1 MTLATNFKGASDTRQ
16 DLDEKSGMTRAEIRS
31 SSSLAAIFALRML
44 GLFMLSP
51 VFAIYAKNLSGGNNP
66 LLVGLA
72 LGMFSLVQ
80 AFFQIPLGMASD
92 RLGRK
97 PVIVAGMLMF
107 VIGAVICAESTSLFG
122 VMLGRGIQGLGAISA
137 AITALI
143 ADSTREEHR
152 TKAMAMVGGSIG
164 ISFALAM
171 VIAPVLFE
179 SVGMPSMFGMMA
191 AAGLAAI
198 AVVLWVTPDAPALP
212 VQRVPFSNVLKNREL
227 MRLNFGVFVLHFAQ
241 MAMFVV
247 VPAALVRVAEIPLA
261 SHWKVYLPVML
272 VSFVAMLPAIIVAEK
287 YAKMKQV
294 FLIAI
299 SLLLVVQLGF
309 WQCMEHPVALIA
321 LLFGFFIAFNT
332 LEASQPSLV
341 SRIAPPAAKGAALGV
356 YNTLQALGI
365 ACGAAAGGVMSKFA
379 SAPTIFALCAG
390 LTVIWLIIAFNM
402 PEIPRRSAPQSAKQ
416 V

>member
-1 MTLATNFKGASDTRQ
+1 MTLATNFSTVTETP
-16 DLDEKSGMTRAEIRS
+16 DEKSGMSPAEIRS
-31 SSSLAAIFALRML
+31 SASLAGIFALRML

-51 VFAIYAKNLSGGNNP
+51 VFAIYAKTLSGGNNP
-66 LLVGLA
+66 LMIGLA

-107 VIGAVICAESTSLFG
+107 VVGALVCAESTSLIG
-122 VMLGRGIQGLGAISA
+122 ITLGRGIQGLGAISA

-171 VIAPVLFE
+171 VISPVLFE
-179 SVGMPSMFGMMA
+179 RLGMPTLFVLMA
-191 AAGLAAI
+191 MAGIAAI
-198 AVVLWVTPDAPALP
+198 AVVLWVTPDAPP
-212 VQRVPFSNVLKNREL
+212 VPIERVPFSVVLKNPEL

-247 VPAALVRVAEIPLA
+247 VPGALVRVANIPLA
-261 SHWKVYLPVML
+261 GHWKVYLPVMV
-272 VSFVAMLPAIIVAEK
+272 VSFIAMLPAIIVGEK
-287 YAKMKQV
+287 HAKMKQV

-299 SLLLVVQLGF
+299 ALLLLVQLGF
-309 WQCMEHPVALIA
+309 WQFMEHPVALIA

-341 SRIAPPAAKGAALGV
+341 SRIAPAAAKGAALGV

-379 SAPTIFALCAG
+379 SAPAIFALCAL
-390 LTVIWLIIAFNM
+390 LTVIWLIIAVKM
-402 PEIPRRSAPQSAKQ
+402 PEIPRRSSQQSAKK

>member
-1 MTLATNFKGASDTRQ
+1 MTLATNYTEAPNAQ
-16 DLDEKSGMTRAEIRS
+16 DEKSGMSRAEIRS

-66 LLVGLA
+66 LMVGLA

-107 VIGAVICAESTSLFG
+107 VVGALICAESTSLLG
-122 VMLGRGIQGLGAISA
+122 IRVGRGIQGLGAISA

-164 ISFALAM
+164 ITFALAM

-179 SVGMPSMFGMMA
+179 NLGMPAMFVMMA
-191 AAGLAAI
+191 VAGVAAI
-198 AVVLWVTPDAPALP
+198 AVVLWVTPDAPPLP
-212 VQRVPFSNVLKNREL
+212 VERVAFSSVLKNREL

-247 VPAALVRVAEIPLA
+247 VPAALVRVANIPLA
-261 SHWKVYLPVML
+261 SHWKIYLPVMV
-272 VSFVAMLPAIIVAEK
+272 VSFIAMLPAIIVGEK
-287 YAKMKQV
+287 FAKMKQV
-294 FLIAI
+294 FLVAIA
-299 SLLLVVQLGF
+299 LLLLVQLGF
-309 WQCMEHPVALIA
+309 WQLLEHPMALIA

-365 ACGAAAGGVMSKFA
+365 ACGAATGGLMSKFT

-390 LTVIWLIIAFNM
+390 LTLIWLIIAIKM
-402 PEIPRRSAPQSAKQ
+402 PEIPRRSARQTVPQ

>member
-1 MTLATNFKGASDTRQ
+1 MTLATNFSTVTETP
-16 DLDEKSGMTRAEIRS
+16 DEKSGMSPAEIRS
-31 SSSLAAIFALRML
+31 SASLAGIFALRML

-51 VFAIYAKNLSGGNNP
+51 VFAIYAKTLSGGNNP
-66 LLVGLA
+66 LMIGLA

-107 VIGAVICAESTSLFG
+107 VVGALVCAESTSLIG
-122 VMLGRGIQGLGAISA
+122 ITLGRGIQGLGAISA

-171 VIAPVLFE
+171 VISPVLFE
-179 SVGMPSMFGMMA
+179 RLGMPTLFVLMA
-191 AAGLAAI
+191 MAGIAAI
-198 AVVLWVTPDAPALP
+198 AVVLWVTPDAPP
-212 VQRVPFSNVLKNREL
+212 VPVERVPFSVVLKNPEL

-247 VPAALVRVAEIPLA
+247 VPGALVRVANIPLA
-261 SHWKVYLPVML
+261 GHWKVYLPVMV
-272 VSFVAMLPAIIVAEK
+272 VSFIAMLPAIIVGEK
-287 YAKMKQV
+287 HAKMKQV

-299 SLLLVVQLGF
+299 ALLLLVQLGF
-309 WQCMEHPVALIA
+309 WQFMEHPVALIA

-341 SRIAPPAAKGAALGV
+341 SRIAPAAAKGAALGV

-379 SAPTIFALCAG
+379 SAPAIFALCAL
-390 LTVIWLIIAFNM
+390 LTVIWLIIAVKM
-402 PEIPRRSAPQSAKQ
+402 PEIPRRSSQQSAKK

>member
-1 MTLATNFKGASDTRQ
+1 MTLATNFSTVTETP
-16 DLDEKSGMTRAEIRS
+16 DEKSGMSPAEIRS
-31 SSSLAAIFALRML
+31 SASLAGIFALRML

-51 VFAIYAKNLSGGNNP
+51 VFAIYAKTLSGGNNP
-66 LLVGLA
+66 LMIGLA

-107 VIGAVICAESTSLFG
+107 VVGALVCAESTSLIG
-122 VMLGRGIQGLGAISA
+122 ITLGRGIQGLGAISA

-171 VIAPVLFE
+171 VISPVLFE
-179 SVGMPSMFGMMA
+179 RLGMPTLFVLMA
-191 AAGLAAI
+191 MAGIAAI
-198 AVVLWVTPDAPALP
+198 AVVLWVTPDAPP
-212 VQRVPFSNVLKNREL
+212 VPIERVPFSVVLKNPEL

-247 VPAALVRVAEIPLA
+247 VPGALVRVANIPLA
-261 SHWKVYLPVML
+261 GHWKVYLPVMV
-272 VSFVAMLPAIIVAEK
+272 VSFIAMLPAIIVGEK
-287 YAKMKQV
+287 HAKMKQV

-299 SLLLVVQLGF
+299 ALLLLVQLGF
-309 WQCMEHPVALIA
+309 WQFMEHPVALIA

-341 SRIAPPAAKGAALGV
+341 SRIAPAAAKGAALGV

-379 SAPTIFALCAG
+379 SAPAIFALCAL
-390 LTVIWLIIAFNM
+390 LTVIWLIIAVKM
-402 PEIPRRSAPQSAKQ
+402 PELPRRSSQQSAKK

>member
-1 MTLATNFKGASDTRQ
+1 MTLATNFSTVTETP
-16 DLDEKSGMTRAEIRS
+16 DEKSGMSPAEIRS
-31 SSSLAAIFALRML
+31 SASLAGIFALRML

-51 VFAIYAKNLSGGNNP
+51 IFAIYAKTLSGGNNP
-66 LLVGLA
+66 LMIGLA

-107 VIGAVICAESTSLFG
+107 VVGALVCAESTSLIG
-122 VMLGRGIQGLGAISA
+122 ITLGRGIQGLGAISA

-171 VIAPVLFE
+171 VISPVLFE
-179 SVGMPSMFGMMA
+179 RLGMPTLFVLMA
-191 AAGLAAI
+191 MAGIAAI
-198 AVVLWVTPDAPALP
+198 AVVLWVTPDAQP
-212 VQRVPFSNVLKNREL
+212 VPVERVPFSVVLKNPEL

-247 VPAALVRVAEIPLA
+247 VPGALVRVANIPLA
-261 SHWKVYLPVML
+261 GHWKVYLPVMV
-272 VSFVAMLPAIIVAEK
+272 VSFIAMLPAIIVGEK
-287 YAKMKQV
+287 HAKMKQV

-299 SLLLVVQLGF
+299 ALLLLVQLGF
-309 WQCMEHPVALIA
+309 WQFMEHPVALIA

-341 SRIAPPAAKGAALGV
+341 SRIAPAAAKGAALGV

-379 SAPTIFALCAG
+379 SAPAIFALCAL
-390 LTVIWLIIAFNM
+390 LTVIWLIIAVKM
-402 PEIPRRSAPQSAKQ
+402 PELPRRSSQQSAKK

>member
-1 MTLATNFKGASDTRQ
+1 MTLATNFSTVTETP
-16 DLDEKSGMTRAEIRS
+16 DEKSGMSPAEIRS
-31 SSSLAAIFALRML
+31 SASLAGIFALRML

-51 VFAIYAKNLSGGNNP
+51 VFAIYAKTLSGGNNP
-66 LLVGLA
+66 LMIGLA

-107 VIGAVICAESTSLFG
+107 VVGALVCAESTSLIG
-122 VMLGRGIQGLGAISA
+122 ITLGRGIQGLGAISA

-143 ADSTREEHR
+143 ADSTREEHS

-171 VIAPVLFE
+171 VISPVLFE
-179 SVGMPSMFGMMA
+179 RLGMPTLFVLMA
-191 AAGLAAI
+191 MAGIAAI
-198 AVVLWVTPDAPALP
+198 AVVLWVTPDAPP
-212 VQRVPFSNVLKNREL
+212 VPIERVPFSVVLKNPEL

-247 VPAALVRVAEIPLA
+247 VPGALVRVANIPLA
-261 SHWKVYLPVML
+261 GHWKVYLPVMV
-272 VSFVAMLPAIIVAEK
+272 VSFIAMLPAIIVGEK
-287 YAKMKQV
+287 HAKMKQV

-299 SLLLVVQLGF
+299 ALLLLGQLGF
-309 WQCMEHPVALIA
+309 WQFMEHPVALIA

-341 SRIAPPAAKGAALGV
+341 SRIAPAAAKGAALGV

-379 SAPTIFALCAG
+379 SAPAIFALCAL
-390 LTVIWLIIAFNM
+390 LTVIWLIIAVKM
-402 PEIPRRSAPQSAKQ
+402 PELPRRSSQQSAKK

>member
-1 MTLATNFKGASDTRQ
+1 MTLATNFSTVTETP
-16 DLDEKSGMTRAEIRS
+16 DEKSGMSPAEIRS
-31 SSSLAAIFALRML
+31 SASLAGIFALRML

-51 VFAIYAKNLSGGNNP
+51 VFAIYAKTLSGGNNP
-66 LLVGLA
+66 LMIGLA

-107 VIGAVICAESTSLFG
+107 VVGALVCAESTSLIG
-122 VMLGRGIQGLGAISA
+122 ITLGRAIQGLGAISA

-171 VIAPVLFE
+171 VISPVLFE
-179 SVGMPSMFGMMA
+179 RLGMPTLFVLMA
-191 AAGLAAI
+191 MAGIAAI
-198 AVVLWVTPDAPALP
+198 AVVLWVTPDAPP
-212 VQRVPFSNVLKNREL
+212 VPVERVPFSVVLKNPEL

-247 VPAALVRVAEIPLA
+247 VPGALVRVANIPLA
-261 SHWKVYLPVML
+261 GHWKVYLPVMV
-272 VSFVAMLPAIIVAEK
+272 VSFIAMLPAIIVGEK
-287 YAKMKQV
+287 HAKMKQV

-299 SLLLVVQLGF
+299 ALLLLVQLGF
-309 WQCMEHPVALIA
+309 WQFMEHPVALIA

-341 SRIAPPAAKGAALGV
+341 SRIAPAAAKGAALGV

-379 SAPTIFALCAG
+379 SAPAIFALCAL
-390 LTVIWLIIAFNM
+390 LTVIWLIIAVKM
-402 PEIPRRSAPQSAKQ
+402 PEIPRRSSQQSAKK

>member
-1 MTLATNFKGASDTRQ
+1 MTLATNFSTVTETP
-16 DLDEKSGMTRAEIRS
+16 DEKSGMSPAEIRS
-31 SSSLAAIFALRML
+31 SASLAGIFALRML

-51 VFAIYAKNLSGGNNP
+51 VFAIYAKTLSGGNNP
-66 LLVGLA
+66 LMIGLA

-107 VIGAVICAESTSLFG
+107 VVGALVCAESTSLIG
-122 VMLGRGIQGLGAISA
+122 ITLGRGIQGLGAISA

-171 VIAPVLFE
+171 VISPVLFE
-179 SVGMPSMFGMMA
+179 RLGMPTLFVLMA
-191 AAGLAAI
+191 MAGIAAI
-198 AVVLWVTPDAPALP
+198 AVVLWVTPDAQP
-212 VQRVPFSNVLKNREL
+212 VPVERVPFSVVLKNPEL

-247 VPAALVRVAEIPLA
+247 VPGALVRVANIPLA
-261 SHWKVYLPVML
+261 GHWKVYLPVMV
-272 VSFVAMLPAIIVAEK
+272 VSFIAMLPAIIVGEK
-287 YAKMKQV
+287 HAKMKQV

-299 SLLLVVQLGF
+299 ALLLLVQLGF
-309 WQCMEHPVALIA
+309 WQFMEHPVALIA

-341 SRIAPPAAKGAALGV
+341 SRIAPAAAKGAALGV

-379 SAPTIFALCAG
+379 SAPAIFALCAL
-390 LTVIWLIIAFNM
+390 LTVIWLIIAVKM
-402 PEIPRRSAPQSAKQ
+402 PELPRRSSQQSAKK